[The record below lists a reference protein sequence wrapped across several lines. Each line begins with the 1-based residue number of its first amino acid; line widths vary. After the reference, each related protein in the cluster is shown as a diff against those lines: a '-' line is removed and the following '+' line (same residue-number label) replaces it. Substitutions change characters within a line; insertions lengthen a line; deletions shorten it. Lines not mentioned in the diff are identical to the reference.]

1 MPFKLST
8 ICFLASALA
17 LPVAFAGDT
26 ELPENKLREC
36 AGCHGPDGIS
46 IAPTIPNL
54 AGQKEEYL
62 KQTLTAYRNN
72 ERTGASAAMMT
83 PMAVGLTDGEIAK
96 LAKHYSS
103 MNPVAAP

>member
-8 ICFLASALA
+8 LCALVSALA
-17 LPVAFAGDT
+17 LPVAFASETTPLG
-26 ELPENKLREC
+26 NKLREC

-62 KQTLTAYRNN
+62 KQTLTAYRDNK
-72 ERTGASAAMMT
+72 RTGASAAMMT
-83 PMAVGLTDGEIAK
+83 PMAVGLTDPEIAE
-96 LAKHYSS
+96 LAKHFAS
-103 MNPVAAP
+103 ME